1 MNHLNVGP
9 TGSPEV
15 CAEVRTILSPYLD
28 GALQG
33 AERQQVSNHLQQ
45 CADCAQE
52 FDGMSHTQELIS
64 ALGRRPAP
72 PDLAL
77 RLRVAIS
84 QELSMTWE
92 RRMQRGLVRLEGA
105 LNAFMLPATGG
116 LVTALLMF
124 GLLTGAFMS
133 LSRGVVAVGNDVPTS
148 LYTPPKLS
156 SAPFPDAFLVRSDTP
171 VVIEA
176 LVDSNGRLQDYRI
189 IDGQDTAEVRKQLDR
204 SLIFTVFQP
213 ATSFGQRAPGKV
225 VLTFANIEVK
235 G

>member
-1 MNHLNVGP
+1 MNHQAVA
-9 TGSPEV
+9 PEV
-15 CAEVRTILSPYLD
+15 CSSVQALFSPYLD
-28 GALQG
+28 GALKG
-33 AERQQVSNHLQQ
+33 AEWQLVSQHLESCTA
-45 CADCAQE
+45 CAREYSAVSC
-52 FDGMSHTQELIS
+52 TQELVAS
-64 ALGRRPAP
+64 LGRKPAP

-77 RLRVAIS
+77 KLRVAIS

-92 RRMQRGLVRLEGA
+92 RRLQRGLVRMEGA
-105 LNAFMLPATGG
+105 INAFMLPATGG

-133 LSRGVVAVGNDVPTS
+133 LSRGVVGAGNDVPTS

-156 SAPFPDAFLVRSDTP
+156 SAPFPDAFLVRSETP

-189 IDGQDTAEVRKQLDR
+189 IDGQDTAEIRKQLDR
-204 SLIFTVFQP
+204 SLIFTVFEP
-213 ATSFGQRAPGKV
+213 AISFGQRAPGKV